1 VDKDLGF
8 FAKHVAQELGVN
20 PNTLRRW
27 AIELE
32 KVGYEFS
39 RNDKGTNGQ
48 RIFYQKDIDV
58 LTQFKSLVDQTQSYE
73 DAADIIVS
81 RVKEGVNAPS
91 THSVNEEKERVEP
104 VKISFTEQ
112 ELKQYTQSIIEET
125 SAQVSEAVYKRM
137 ENLLEQ
143 RDQKLLNQLNES
155 MEKRRL
161 EIAAA
166 QEESP
171 SGFWSRLF
179 NRK

>member
-1 VDKDLGF
+1 
-8 FAKHVAQELGVN
+8 
-20 PNTLRRW
+20 
-27 AIELE
+27 
-32 KVGYEFS
+32 
-39 RNDKGTNGQ
+39 
-48 RIFYQKDIDV
+48 
-58 LTQFKSLVDQTQSYE
+58 
-73 DAADIIVS
+73 
-81 RVKEGVNAPS
+81 
-91 THSVNEEKERVEP
+91 
-104 VKISFTEQ
+104 
-112 ELKQYTQSIIEET
+112 
-125 SAQVSEAVYKRM
+125 M